1 MNFNFSKLSLNG
13 IYLTLFAS
21 ISATSVWIY
30 RGNPGDIGIISDA
43 GQKILMGVNP
53 YVESEF
59 ANSPVTAV
67 AIHLFA
73 SIVPS
78 TIFLTAIQLLN
89 IIGIVVFVKFVL
101 SYFEVPDKS
110 SLIIFVVTLTI
121 SYRALIANVQLT
133 GILLALFVLSE
144 KLTTKPA
151 SAQKF
156 LGYLVILMA
165 FELKPQIVL
174 PLLLLVFLRN
184 RDYWLKLGAALCIL
198 VCHIVLNIYFGAVLE
213 VLWIEKIS
221 AFSDKSFLEGPE
233 ISIWKAVVHFS
244 GSLTFTK
251 LISTMALVLFYL
263 ILIFLIF
270 GNHRNAL
277 IVCLAAP
284 FIGSYAHMYDLL
296 GLFIVFLALNFKNIP
311 LNIPM
316 ILLLVIPYDTQIVPL
331 IICSVLVLIFVQ
343 FTSGDKPFV
352 LGNRYISWTIASI
365 ILLLTVNFID
375 SNDQELS
382 LSLRLILV
390 ILVYGFAE
398 IRRQSPSLS

>member
-1 MNFNFSKLSLNG
+1 MKLNFLKLSLNG
-13 IYLTLFAS
+13 IYISLFAS
-21 ISATSVWIY
+21 ISAASVFIY

-67 AIHLFA
+67 AIHLVA

-78 TIFLTAIQLLN
+78 MIFLFAIQLLN

-110 SLIIFVVTLTI
+110 GVILFIVTLTI
-121 SYRALIANVQLT
+121 SYRSLIANIQLT

-144 KLTTKPA
+144 KLTTKPR
-151 SAQKF
+151 SLQKF
-156 LGYLVILMA
+156 LGYLIILLA

-184 RDYWLKLGAALCIL
+184 RDYLLKLCAALCIL
-198 VCHIVLNIYFGAVLE
+198 ACHIVLNIYYGAVLE

-221 AFSDKSFLEGPE
+221 GFSDKSFLEGPE
-233 ISIWKAVVHFS
+233 ISIWKAVAHFS
-244 GSLTFTK
+244 VAPTFTK
-251 LISTMALVLFYL
+251 LISTMALILFYL
-263 ILIFLIF
+263 LLVFLIF
-270 GNHRNAL
+270 RNRRNAL
-277 IVCLAAP
+277 IVGLAAP

-296 GLFIVFLALNFKNIP
+296 GLFIVFLALNLKNIS

-316 ILLLVIPYDTQIVPL
+316 ILLLAIPYDTQIVPL
-331 IICSVLVLIFVQ
+331 IICSMLVMLFVQ
-343 FTSGDKPFV
+343 LTSEDKPF
-352 LGNRYISWTIASI
+352 LLAIGYLSWTITSI
-365 ILLLTVNFID
+365 ILLLTINFID

-382 LSLRLILV
+382 ISLRLILV
-390 ILVYGFAE
+390 ILVSGFAV
-398 IRRQSPSLS
+398 IRRQSPSLI